1 VGLVPLGVQR
11 LPPER
16 ATLTPEQLEKQME
29 ESRQM
34 QLDEFADVAS
44 PLPGGIKIPKLPSS
58 TADLSKVFGTA
69 PVLDEAEE
77 AQRHL
82 KREAAKRKQEQVEA
96 QAAAAAAAAA
106 TASQGGGGSGW
117 GIFGGRAN
125 K

>member
-1 VGLVPLGVQR
+1 MPLGVQR

-82 KREAAKRKQEQVEA
+82 KREAAKRKQEEVEA
-96 QAAAAAAAAA
+96 QQAAAAA